1 MNTFKLVL
9 SSAAALSLVFAGTA
23 ANAEAIRSGAA
34 TPGVVSV
41 KKTKLLRTTAPA
53 ANESKAIIKTS
64 DGSTLWLSALAAV
77 AAGTALYFIAEDGE
91 EAVDDSP
98 GA

>member
-1 MNTFKLVL
+1 VITFKTVL
-9 SSAAALSLVFAGTA
+9 SSAATLGLVLAGTA

-53 ANESKAIIKTS
+53 ANESKAIIKN

-77 AAGTALYFIAEDGE
+77 AAGTATYFITRDGE
-91 EAVDDSP
+91 EAIDSP

>member
-1 MNTFKLVL
+1 MITFKTVL
-9 SSAAALSLVFAGTA
+9 SSAAALSLVFVGTA

-41 KKTKLLRTTAPA
+41 KKAKVLRTAAPA
-53 ANESKAIIKTS
+53 SRESKAIIKN

-77 AAGTALYFIAEDGE
+77 AAGTATYFITRDGD
-91 EAVDDSP
+91 EAIDSP

>member
-1 MNTFKLVL
+1 MNTFKTALRSAVALGLVL
-9 SSAAALSLVFAGTA
+9 TGTA

-41 KKTKLLRTTAPA
+41 NKSKLVRTAAPA
-53 ANESKAIIKTS
+53 DKESKAIITQ
-64 DGSTLWLSALAAV
+64 GSTLWIAALAAV
-77 AAGTALYFIAEDGE
+77 AAGVAAYVIADDGSQ
-91 EAVDDSP
+91 AIDSP